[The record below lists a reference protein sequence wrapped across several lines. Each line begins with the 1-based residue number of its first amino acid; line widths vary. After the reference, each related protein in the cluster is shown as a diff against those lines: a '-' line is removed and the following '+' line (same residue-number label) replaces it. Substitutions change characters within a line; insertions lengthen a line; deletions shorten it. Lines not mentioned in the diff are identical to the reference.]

1 MGQSVRSGDRRDE
14 EEGGALGAVE
24 PARGHEE
31 PAERVAIDPAAFA
44 LPGSGLEVSLGAED
58 GGKCSSRLAIAERPI
73 PRHTAKFVK
82 MDCAEI
88 ADCRFSLELF
98 VVGSGR
104 TRRPATLRGQSPSLS
119 PFNEIA
125 RAR

>member
-24 PARGHEE
+24 PAMGHEE

-88 ADCRFSLELF
+88 ADCRFSLQLF
-98 VVGSGR
+98 GAGSGL
-104 TRRPATLRGQSPSLS
+104 TRRSAVLRVQPHSSQA
-119 PFNEIA
+119 FNEIA